1 MTKSPERASFF
12 RALAGKAKA
21 AHCFIYNPDK
31 PISVNTNR
39 LEINQP
45 TLTHTGWG
53 VNEQQ
58 VWLEFYCLDKRMTAI
73 HAKEN
78 SERFQKLVSH
88 KEEIERTF
96 GESLI
101 WDFEPTRIKQS
112 VISRT
117 PVTATVYNQYLW
129 EKIQDD
135 LVERTARLGAALKPF
150 LEKCQ

>member
-1 MTKSPERASFF
+1 MTKSAERASFF
-12 RALAGKAKA
+12 KELAIKAKNA
-21 AHCFIYNPDK
+21 QCFIYNPDK

-53 VNEQQ
+53 LNEQQ
-58 VWLEFYCLDKRMTAI
+58 VWLEFFCADKERSTV
-73 HAKEN
+73 HAAEN
-78 SERFQKLVSH
+78 SERFQKVFSH
-88 KEEIERTF
+88 QEEIERVF

-117 PVTATVYNQYLW
+117 PVTATVYNQYMW
-129 EKIQDD
+129 GKIQDD
-135 LVERTARLGAALKPF
+135 LVARTTRLGAALKPF
-150 LEKCQ
+150 LYA